1 MCKNCLRSIK
11 NYRKNFPQEQKK
23 MSRANILITYNLLVN
38 QIKKLLSRYSL
49 MCLDFLEPKIWI
61 KKERR
66 SITSF

>member
-38 QIKKLLSRYSL
+38 QIKKLYSL